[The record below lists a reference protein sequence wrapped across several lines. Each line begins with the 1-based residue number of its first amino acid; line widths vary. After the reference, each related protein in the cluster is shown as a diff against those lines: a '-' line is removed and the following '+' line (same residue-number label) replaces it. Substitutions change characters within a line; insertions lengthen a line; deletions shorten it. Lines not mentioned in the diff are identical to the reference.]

1 MMIKFLGAAGQV
13 TGSCY
18 YLEAPGLQLLVDCGL
33 HQERDFLDRNWDPFP
48 FDPKSLAAVL
58 LTHVHLDHSGLLP
71 RLVREGFSGPIIAT
85 EASLDL
91 LPIILLDSAHIQE
104 EDAAYKQKRHA
115 REGRR
120 GPHPEVPLYTVEDV
134 HKVMPQVRAAAYDEA
149 VPLGG
154 SLKAIL
160 HDAGHILGS
169 AMIELI
175 ISENKGESHVLF
187 SGDIGQ
193 AAKPIVRDPSVF
205 GRADDIIME
214 STYGDRNHEDPMN
227 IEDMLADIINR
238 TVRAGGKVVIPTFA
252 MERAQDLLYFLS
264 RLFRQKR
271 IPRVPVFL
279 DSPMAV
285 DITAVFERHPEVM
298 DKDMQDMI
306 RAGGH
311 PFDFPGLHLVKTVE
325 ESKAIN
331 TVKGPCVIMAGSG
344 MCQGGRIKHHLIQNI
359 GRSENTILFVGFQA
373 RGTLGRLI
381 LEGKSTVRIHGMS
394 YSVGARVAQ
403 IQGFSAHAD
412 KRGLLAWAGHF
423 QKPPRRLFLV
433 HGEPEATES
442 LAAFIRDNWHWT
454 VAVPGRL
461 EQWTL

>member
-1 MMIKFLGAAGQV
+1 MNLKFLGAAGQV

-18 YLEAPGLQLLVDCGL
+18 YLEGPGVRLLVDCGL
-33 HQERDFLDRNWDPFP
+33 HQEREFLDRNWDPFP
-48 FDPKSLAAVL
+48 FDPQSLDAVL

-71 RLVREGFSGPIIAT
+71 RLVREGFSRPIIST
-85 EASLDL
+85 GASLDL
-91 LPIILLDSAHIQE
+91 LPIVLLDSAHLQE

-115 REGRR
+115 REGRK
-120 GPHPEVPLYTVEDV
+120 GPHPEVPLYTVEDARR
-134 HKVMPQVRAAAYDEA
+134 VMPLVRAAAYEEP
-149 VPLGG
+149 VPLAGG
-154 SLKAIL
+154 LVAVL

-169 AMIELI
+169 AMVELI
-175 ISENKGESHVLF
+175 VPEDKSEFHVLF

-193 AAKPIVRDPSVF
+193 PDKPIVRDPSVF
-205 GRADDIIME
+205 ARADDVIME

-227 IEDMLADIINR
+227 VEDMLADVINR
-238 TVRAGGKVVIPTFA
+238 TVRAEGKVVIPTFA
-252 MERAQDLLYFLS
+252 MERAQDLLFLLS
-264 RLFRQKR
+264 RLLRQKR
-271 IPRVPVFL
+271 IPPVPVFL

-285 DITAVFERHPEVM
+285 DITAVFEKHPEVM
-298 DKDMQDMI
+298 DQETQDMI

-311 PFDFPGLHLVKTVE
+311 PFSFPGLHLVKTTE

-331 TVKGPCVIMAGSG
+331 SVKGPGLIMAGSG

-373 RGTLGRLI
+373 RGTLGRQI
-381 LEGKSTVRIHGMS
+381 LEGKSMVRIHGMNF
-394 YSVGARVAQ
+394 SVGARIAR

-454 VAVPGRL
+454 VEVPGRL
-461 EQWTL
+461 GQWTL